1 MRRPLVLLLVLLG
14 VAALAIAL
22 VRMQYVRTA
31 QYRTRVAIRELLRP
45 GHVPEYVK
53 VDDDSTEQR
62 MRRFYQQRRN
72 RPAWLSADAPTGQA
86 RALVEVLKQSDRE
99 GLPAASYRIAEI
111 EAAFAGLDGDAPLA
125 KVEPAHLA
133 EIDVLLTH
141 SYLKYAYNVYR
152 GRIHPRVLP
161 HDWIARPRTLDY
173 VAHLAAALDRERVK
187 ASLMELPPPHPE
199 YERLRGSL
207 ARYREIAAGG
217 GWPAVGPGRTLALG
231 GRGARVA
238 ALRRRLAVSGDL
250 PAAAAGGDAFDKTL
264 DRAVRTFQTRA
275 GLEAD
280 GKVGPREVAALDV
293 PVERRIR
300 QIELN
305 LERWRWLPAD
315 LGERYVLVNVPE
327 YMLYA
332 NEDGKN
338 RWSMRVIVGDEY
350 TPTPIF
356 SDTLTTMVVN
366 PVWNVPASIAIQ
378 EIAAAMDD
386 DPDYLAHHHM
396 RVFDAENKEVDP
408 RKVHWSEAADG
419 GTRDLTIRQDP
430 GDENALGRLKFMCPN
445 RFNVYLHDTPTD
457 HLFGAEDRDFSHG
470 CIRLERPLD
479 MAEYLM
485 RGSPDWSRE
494 RIEREIAKPE
504 MEEQHVKLPEKV
516 PVHILYWT
524 AWTDER
530 GVAHFRDD
538 VYGIDAMLDRALARR
553 PALREALG
561 VGDAKRGKKKPA

>member
-1 MRRPLVLLLVLLG
+1 MRRPLVILLVTLG
-14 VAALAIAL
+14 LAVLAIAL
-22 VRMQYVRTA
+22 VRANYVRTA
-31 QYRTRVAIRELLRP
+31 QYRTRVAIRELLEP
-45 GHVPEYVK
+45 GHVPAYVK

-62 MRRFYQQRRN
+62 MRRFYKQRRN
-72 RPAWLSADAPTGQA
+72 RPAWLSGDAPTGQA
-86 RALVEVLKQSDRE
+86 RALVEVLKQADRE
-99 GLPAASYRIAEI
+99 GLPTAAYRVEEI
-111 EAAFAGLDGDAPLA
+111 EAALAGLDGDAPLA
-125 KVEPAHLA
+125 RVEPAHLA
-133 EIDVLLTH
+133 ELDVLLTH

-173 VAHLAAALDRERVK
+173 VAHLTAALDRDRVK

-207 ARYREIAAGG
+207 ARYREIAAEG
-217 GWPAVGPGRTLALG
+217 GWAALGGGRTLALG
-231 GRGARVA
+231 ARGARVA
-238 ALRRRLAVSGDL
+238 ALRNRLAISGDL
-250 PAAAAGGDAFDKTL
+250 PAAAARGDAFDRTL
-264 DRAVRTFQTRA
+264 DRAVRSFQARA
-275 GLEAD
+275 GLDAD
-280 GKVGPREVAALDV
+280 GKVGPREIAALDV

-327 YMLYA
+327 YTLYA
-332 NEDGKN
+332 NEHGKN

-378 EIAAAMDD
+378 EIAAAVADD
-386 DPDYLAHHHM
+386 RDYLEHHQM
-396 RVFDAENKEVDP
+396 RVFDAEGKEVDP
-408 RKVHWSEAADG
+408 NKVHWSAVADG
-419 GTRDLTIRQDP
+419 GTLDLTIRQDP
-430 GDENALGRLKFMCPN
+430 GAENALGRLKFMCPN
-445 RFNVYLHDTPTD
+445 RFNVYLHDTPTG

-485 RGSPDWSRE
+485 RGSSDWSRE

-504 MEEQHVKLPEKV
+504 AEERHVRLPEKV

-538 VYGIDAMLDRALARR
+538 VYGIDAMLERALARR
-553 PALREALG
+553 PPLRDALG
-561 VGDAKRGKKKPA
+561 ASKAPGKKKAA